1 MMIHSQENRHHEQ
14 SSHPGVPEPGGSE
27 PRFALQVFSSL
38 LANPAAL
45 AALAQETG
53 FDISEQDVIAAVNE
67 ARASGDLTDVE
78 LELVSGGGQ
87 NGCQVG
93 DPITDPPRDSSMTTP
108 K

>member
-1 MMIHSQENRHHEQ
+1 MNKAAILEFRNLVDRNPDLHS
-14 SSHPGVPEPGGSE
+14 
-27 PRFALQVFSSL
+27 RFFQACWQ
-38 LANPAAL
+38 NPAAL